1 MESIINKVKETISL
15 KPNAVIGIDGCCA
28 SGKTTLAKELALR
41 FNAQVIHTDDFFLLP
56 DMRTP
61 ERLSQPGGNVHYER
75 FKSEVAEGIN
85 SGKKFDFKPFC
96 CKTCSFGDG
105 IEIDPSKPII
115 IEGAYTFHPEIPDIY
130 DYKIFVKADYETRIS
145 RILERNGADA
155 VESFISK
162 WIPLEDKYFNEFG
175 IESKC
180 DITFET

>member
-1 MESIINKVKETISL
+1 MENIINKVKETIKH

-28 SGKTTLAKELALR
+28 SGKTTLAKELAIR
-41 FNAQVIHTDDFFLLP
+41 FNAQVIHMDDFFLLP

-61 ERLSQPGGNVHYER
+61 ERLSQSGGNVHYER
-75 FKSEVAEGIN
+75 FKAEVAEGIK
-85 SGKKFDFKPFC
+85 SGKTFTYNPFS

-115 IEGAYTFHPEIPDIY
+115 IEGAYAFHPKIPEIY
-130 DYKIFVKADYETRIS
+130 DYKIFVKADYETRIN

-155 VESFISK
+155 LEAFRNK
-162 WIPLEDKYFNEFG
+162 WIPFEDRYFSEFG